1 MSPYTRPAPRGFRWT
16 DTPVARAVL
25 VILIVLSLGLSV
37 FASIKQVGL
46 TNCLQERSSADA
58 ARTRALGEATD
69 RERKAERDL
78 LALTD
83 REPAAVAALR
93 QAALDAYAHTD
104 EVRRQ
109 YPANGAASKLC
120 G

>member
-1 MSPYTRPAPRGFRWT
+1 MPTRPAPRGFRWT
-16 DTPVARAVL
+16 DAPPARALLAVL
-25 VILIVLSLGLSV
+25 ILISLLLSIYV
-37 FASIKQVGL
+37 SIRYVGL
-46 TNCLQERSSADA
+46 VNCLQDRGAADA
-58 ARTRALGEATD
+58 ARTKALGEATD
-69 RERKAERDL
+69 RERKAEREL

-83 REPAAVAALR
+83 REPARVAALR

-109 YPANGAASKLC
+109 YPASGTVSRVC